1 MSDLVQELGKAA
13 RKLSPVERIQLVDEI
28 LSSLEQTNPT
38 LDASWAAE
46 VEDRIAAY
54 RRGEIEALELSEVLG
69 KYHPE

>member
-1 MSDLVQELGKAA
+1 MSLLLDADTDLL
-13 RKLSPVERIQLVDEI
+13 P
-28 LSSLEQTNPT
+28 SSLEQTNPM

-54 RRGEIEALELSEVLG
+54 RCGELKALELSEVLG